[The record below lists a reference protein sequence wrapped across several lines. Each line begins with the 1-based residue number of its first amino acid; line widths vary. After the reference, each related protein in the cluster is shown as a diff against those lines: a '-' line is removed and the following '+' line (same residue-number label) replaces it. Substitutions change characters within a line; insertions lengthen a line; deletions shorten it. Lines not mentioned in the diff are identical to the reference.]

1 MYDVIIVGARVAG
14 ASTAMLLARRG
25 LKVLV
30 VDRATFPS
38 DTLST
43 HQVQLPG
50 VARLARWGV
59 LDAVLAACTPL
70 TRDVRFDQGD
80 AVITGR
86 YPAYQGVEA
95 MCSPRRTLLDRVLV
109 DAARAAGA
117 EVRENFAVEEIL
129 GDRPVTGIRGREKGA
144 PAITEQARLVI
155 GADGKHSLVA
165 TAVGART
172 YRARPPRSMAF
183 YTYWSDVPPRDGSPA
198 GSRKLPGGP
207 QRTELV
213 WFSIV
218 LMEHASDEDVAAAFS
233 GGQPDALALVYQRF
247 GALVYSIAL
256 RSLRARSDAED
267 VTQQVFVSAW
277 QSRSSFNRGR
287 GTLGGWL
294 VTITRNKVT
303 DALRERQRDSRVLLQ
318 VAGGAAV
325 TAPETPPDHVVERI
339 VLADE
344 LAQLPESRRLVMVL
358 AFYSDLTHEQIAH
371 VLGLPLGTVKSHIRR
386 GLQRLR
392 SRLEADGVAH

>member
-1 MYDVIIVGARVAG
+1 MPIQLKLIGNLHRLDY
-14 ASTAMLLARRG
+14 LL
-25 LKVLV
+25 
-30 VDRATFPS
+30 
-38 DTLST
+38 LS
-43 HQVQLPG
+43 Q
-50 VARLARWGV
+50 
-59 LDAVLAACTPL
+59 
-70 TRDVRFDQGD
+70 
-80 AVITGR
+80 
-86 YPAYQGVEA
+86 
-95 MCSPRRTLLDRVLV
+95 
-109 DAARAAGA
+109 
-117 EVRENFAVEEIL
+117 IL
-129 GDRPVTGIRGREKGA
+129 GSFM
-144 PAITEQARLVI
+144 L
-155 GADGKHSLVA
+155 
-165 TAVGART
+165 
-172 YRARPPRSMAF
+172 
-183 YTYWSDVPPRDGSPA
+183 GSF
-198 GSRKLPGGP
+198 
-207 QRTELV
+207 

-218 LMEHASDEDVAAAFS
+218 LMEPASDEDVAAAFS

-344 LAQLPESRRLVMVL
+344 DR
-358 AFYSDLTHEQIAH
+358 
-371 VLGLPLGTVKSHIRR
+371 KS
-386 GLQRLR
+386 
-392 SRLEADGVAH
+392 VV

>member
-1 MYDVIIVGARVAG
+1 M
-14 ASTAMLLARRG
+14 
-25 LKVLV
+25 
-30 VDRATFPS
+30 
-38 DTLST
+38 
-43 HQVQLPG
+43 
-50 VARLARWGV
+50 
-59 LDAVLAACTPL
+59 
-70 TRDVRFDQGD
+70 DQ
-80 AVITGR
+80 
-86 YPAYQGVEA
+86 
-95 MCSPRRTLLDRVLV
+95 SP
-109 DAARAAGA
+109 
-117 EVRENFAVEEIL
+117 
-129 GDRPVTGIRGREKGA
+129 
-144 PAITEQARLVI
+144 
-155 GADGKHSLVA
+155 
-165 TAVGART
+165 
-172 YRARPPRSMAF
+172 
-183 YTYWSDVPPRDGSPA
+183 
-198 GSRKLPGGP
+198 
-207 QRTELV
+207 
-213 WFSIV
+213 
-218 LMEHASDEDVAAAFS
+218 DEDVAAAFS
-233 GGQPDALALVYQRF
+233 SGQPDALALVYQRF

-325 TAPETPPDHVVERI
+325 TAPETPPDHVVDKI

-392 SRLEADGVAH
+392 SRLEADGVCTTDPEILALRALGETAGTARDAEHAETCPRCRAELARLTEVVQLARGKGARAPPGAPAPGLGPDCRRGRRRSGPGLPGDRGRERDVRRRPRPRTGRPPGRAPDPAAPRPEAWPAHRPRRGWPPGWPGWPPG